1 MAIKVNPNLLND
13 IKSYGAFDIS
23 ACFNCGNCT
32 AVCPLAEESASFP
45 RRMIRLGQIGSKEQL
60 VTAKE
65 PWLCYYC
72 AECSETCPRQ
82 AEPGEYMA
90 ALRRYQIATLDPTG
104 LGKLMFRH
112 SWFAVLFSLASGTF
126 LGALLLRERATQ
138 YPAWLFR
145 NTVTYETVHDI
156 GIGVAVLLSI
166 LLVLSLVALVR
177 RSGIFALLKKKGV
190 GKARLEILREL
201 ITMKRHS
208 KCHEIAGQKTPW
220 HLNPRFVHLGIMWGF
235 LMLAGATGLD
245 FLVIYLLPKLVPSV
259 GQMTL
264 FYPARVLGTTG
275 GMVMLWGVSTAIWK
289 RFRRTER
296 ASSQTKFA
304 DAWLLGYLWILAV
317 TGFWLEIVVTLRAEH
332 LVNDWVLVV
341 HAAMAMQLVL
351 FIGMT
356 KLGHILY
363 RPFMLMKHL
372 LEKEGASQ

>member
-13 IKSYGAFDIS
+13 IRGYGAFDIS

-32 AVCPLAEESASFP
+32 AVCPLAEEGGSFP
-45 RRMIRLGQIGSKEQL
+45 RRMIRLGQIGAKDQI

-112 SWFAVLFSLASGTF
+112 SWFAILFSLVSGIF
-126 LGALLLRERATQ
+126 LGALLMRERATE
-138 YPAWLFR
+138 YTSWLFR
-145 NTVTYETVHDI
+145 NTVAYETVHDI
-156 GIGVAVLLSI
+156 GIGVAVLLTI
-166 LLVLSLVALVR
+166 LLMQSLVVLVR
-177 RSGIFALLKKKGV
+177 RSGLLALVKKGDL

-208 KCHEIAGQKTPW
+208 KCHEAAERKRPW
-220 HLNPRFVHLGIMWGF
+220 HLDPRFVHLGIMWGF

-245 FLVIYLLPKLVPSV
+245 FLVIYLLPKLFPAL
-259 GQMTL
+259 GPITL
-264 FYPARVLGTTG
+264 FLPARILGTIG
-275 GMVMLWGVSTAIWK
+275 GVVMLWGVSTAIYK
-289 RFRRTER
+289 RLSRSER

-304 DAWLLGYLWILAV
+304 DVWLLGYLWILAV
-317 TGFWLEIVVTLRAEH
+317 TGFWLEIAVTLRTEH

-351 FIGMT
+351 FVGMT
-356 KLGHILY
+356 KLGHAFY

-372 LEKEGASQ
+372 LEKEGAPQ